1 MAPLVPI
8 AVVHAFGFALVYR
21 AIDIQVFAMTATYIN
36 GVEGFGTDRIAK
48 TRVQ

>member
-8 AVVHAFGFALVYR
+8 AVVHAFGALVYR

-36 GVEGFGTDRIAK
+36 GVVGFGTDRIAK